1 MVPQRDSRSN
11 PHPVAAVVTM
21 TILEVR
27 DLSRHYGGLTA
38 VNNVS
43 LDVKKGEVRAIIG
56 PNGAGKT
63 TLIGM
68 ISGRI
73 RPSEGR
79 IRFKNQDITETT
91 AWSRVLL
98 GIVYTFQVASIY
110 RNLTCYENV
119 ALAAQRRHAS
129 IVISDEKAV
138 SAAVSQAL
146 GRVGLA
152 SDLYKIAGTLPH
164 GHQRLLELAMALTLT
179 PELLVLD
186 EPTQGLAPSE
196 IAAFCD
202 LMREVMQS
210 ATVLLIEHN
219 LQVVLELADRITVMD
234 QGAILAEG
242 TPKEI
247 EKNAAVRQAYLG
259 Q

>member
-1 MVPQRDSRSN
+1 
-11 PHPVAAVVTM
+11 M
-21 TILEVR
+21 TLLQVHG
-27 DLSRHYGGLTA
+27 LSRHYGGLAA
-38 VNNVS
+38 VDNVS
-43 LDVKKGEVRAIIG
+43 LDVMKGEVRAIIG

-63 TLIGM
+63 TLAGM

-73 RPSEGR
+73 DPSSGQ
-79 IRFKNQDITETT
+79 IKFKDKDITETK
-91 AWSRVLL
+91 ASSRVLL
-98 GIVYTFQVASIY
+98 GIAYTFQVASIF

-119 ALAAQRRHAS
+119 ALAAQRRQAG
-129 IVISDEKAV
+129 ILISNEKAI
-138 SAAVSQAL
+138 AVAVAKAL

-152 SDLYKIAGTLPH
+152 SDLHKMAGSLPH
-164 GHQRLLELAMALTLT
+164 GHQRLLELAMTLTLA
-179 PELLVLD
+179 PELLILD

-202 LMREVMQS
+202 LMREVARS

-219 LQVVLELADRITVMD
+219 LQVVLELAGRITVMD

-242 TPKEI
+242 SPKEI
-247 EKNAAVRQAYLG
+247 EKNSAVRQAYLG